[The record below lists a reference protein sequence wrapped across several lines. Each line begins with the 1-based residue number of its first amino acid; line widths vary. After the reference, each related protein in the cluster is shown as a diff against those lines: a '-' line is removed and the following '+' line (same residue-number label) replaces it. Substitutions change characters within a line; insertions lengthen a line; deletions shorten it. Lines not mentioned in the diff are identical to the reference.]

1 MRQAAEAGKA
11 QLSGKV
17 TLMQETAGP
26 AQAGLLMYVP
36 VYRSGAQL
44 TNAKER
50 FDALRGF
57 VYSPYRVTDLMS
69 GILDGRKLQIDF
81 ALFSGAK
88 ADPEQQLFVSDPRVA
103 SGQVAIRQA
112 SLQLFGQNWTFSFYA
127 QPGFFKR
134 FHQTLEKVE
143 KTVVKTLEYDCPGL
157 IVRQVGPN
165 RYGKCMHTLFIF
177 ALR

>member
-1 MRQAAEAGKA
+1 VV
-11 QLSGKV
+11 LF
-17 TLMQETAGP
+17 TA
-26 AQAGLLMYVP
+26 
-36 VYRSGAQL
+36 
-44 TNAKER
+44 
-50 FDALRGF
+50 
-57 VYSPYRVTDLMS
+57 YRVTDLMS

-134 FHQTLEKVE
+134 FHQGQDLLPSSGRHHQCAAVFLTRTLPRASR
-143 KTVVKTLEYDCPGL
+143 THSNLLAT
-157 IVRQVGPN
+157 
-165 RYGKCMHTLFIF
+165 
-177 ALR
+177 